1 MTRPT
6 KIDHGI
12 ETWINEHKGWER
24 AGNGAIART
33 YDLGTFPAA
42 VAFVVKLGMLA
53 EKHDHHPDIDIRFK
67 TVRVLWTTHDAGG
80 LSLLDFALAEASD
93 KLAG

>member
-1 MTRPT
+1 
-6 KIDHGI
+6 
-12 ETWINEHKGWER
+12 
-24 AGNGAIART
+24 
-33 YDLGTFPAA
+33 
-42 VAFVVKLGMLA
+42 MLA